1 MKHKMDMQIRFKDL
15 DSMGHVNNANYFTY
29 FELARVEYFKV
40 AMGSSHID
48 WSEDGVIMGK
58 AEMTYKKP
66 ILLDDKISVY
76 TWVSRLGNKSFDM
89 DCSIVKVVGDQ
100 EVEMAFGKAVIVC
113 FNYRR
118 NETIAIPPLWI
129 EKIKAF
135 EAQ

>member
-1 MKHKMDMQIRFKDL
+1 
-15 DSMGHVNNANYFTY
+15 
-29 FELARVEYFKV
+29 
-40 AMGSSHID
+40 
-48 WSEDGVIMGK
+48 
-58 AEMTYKKP
+58 MTYKKP

-76 TWVSRLGNKSFDM
+76 TWVSRLGHKSFDM